1 MDDIVGAMSYKT
13 QSNRATLSAD
23 VYTYEDGEFYTTIKV
38 SQVFRDDILS
48 IEASDI
54 LEEELDL
61 VFAEVDAA
69 SEVHLCPDLQDVRL
83 SWD

>member
-13 QSNRATLSAD
+13 QKSRATLSAD
-23 VYTYEDGEFYTTIKV
+23 VYTYGDGEFFTTIKV
-38 SQVFRDDILS
+38 SRVFRDDILS

-54 LEEELDL
+54 LEEELEL
-61 VFAEVDAA
+61 VFSELEADTAER
-69 SEVHLCPDLQDVRL
+69 LCPDLQDVRL

>member
-13 QSNRATLSAD
+13 QKSRATLSAD
-23 VYTYEDGEFYTTIKV
+23 VYTYEEGEFFTTLKV
-38 SQVFRDDILS
+38 SRVFRDDVLS

-54 LEEELDL
+54 LEEELHL
-61 VFAEVDAA
+61 VFTEVDAD
-69 SEVHLCPDLQDVRL
+69 SEVRLCPDLQDVRL